1 MTSHAPETKDR
12 GLIAAAIEYTDLRKE
27 ITYRDV
33 ETMCTEAV
41 LHGLGAV
48 VVPSALVRPAAGWI
62 ADGGPSVAT
71 VISFPFGTQSV
82 CVKAREAVVAVEQ
95 GASELDI
102 VPHFGAILAG
112 RWDDLRRELAEIR
125 NATGKVA
132 LKLVL
137 ETDRLSSEQISEACA
152 IALDCGFDYVAN
164 TVGFRLVSTDPNA
177 QGSASAQV
185 VETLHNLSLNRLKVK
200 AAGGVT
206 TLAIVGALIDA
217 GARRVAVNVSLGGLR
232 ALGLTPRAREGES

>member
-1 MTSHAPETKDR
+1 MTSHAPETKHC

-48 VVPSALVRPAAGWI
+48 VVPSALVRAATGYL
-62 ADGGPSVAT
+62 ADGGPAVAT

-82 CVKAREAVVAVEQ
+82 SVKAQEASVAVEQ

-102 VPHFGAILAG
+102 IPHFGAILAG
-112 RWDDLRRELAEIR
+112 RWNDLRRELAEIR
-125 NATGKVA
+125 NATGKKA

-137 ETDRLSSEQISEACA
+137 EIDRLSTEQIREACA
-152 IALDCGFDYVAN
+152 VASDCGFDYVAN

-185 VETLHNLSLNRLKVK
+185 VKTLYDLSRNRLKVK

-206 TLAIVGALIDA
+206 TTAIMGSLIDA
-217 GARRVAVNVSLGGLR
+217 GARRVAVNASLGSLR
-232 ALGLTPRAREGES
+232 ALGMAPRPGEGE